1 MFSFLRKKKEE
12 VVAVAV
18 DKFPTF
24 KEIIEEE
31 TPIPKKSITKNRV
44 LKRNDTQGSQVLSIL
59 EANTEGLTRYEIKDL
74 YIQQFGDILDT
85 SLSRAI
91 SCLSYDTRIKMT
103 NVAKLERYGKVCH
116 IYKVN

>member
-12 VVAVAV
+12 VVAVENNLLTV
-18 DKFPTF
+18 P
-24 KEIIEEE
+24 EVEE

-116 IYKVN
+116 IYKIN

>member
-12 VVAVAV
+12 VAVV
-18 DKFPTF
+18 ESNNFPTF
-24 KEIIEEE
+24 KELIEE
-31 TPIPKKSITKNRV
+31 PVKVKKSITKNRV

-74 YIQQFGDILDT
+74 YVQQFGDILDT

-103 NVAKLERYGKVCH
+103 NVEKLERYGKACH

>member
-12 VVAVAV
+12 VVAVESNLLTV
-18 DKFPTF
+18 T
-24 KEIIEEE
+24 EVEE

-74 YIQQFGDILDT
+74 YVQQFGDILDT

-103 NVAKLERYGKVCH
+103 NIEKLERYGKVCH

>member
-12 VVAVAV
+12 VVAIENNLLTVPEV
-18 DKFPTF
+18 EEKPT
-24 KEIIEEE
+24 
-31 TPIPKKSITKNRV
+31 PKKSITKNRV

-103 NVAKLERYGKVCH
+103 NVSKIERYGKVCH
-116 IYKVN
+116 IYKAN